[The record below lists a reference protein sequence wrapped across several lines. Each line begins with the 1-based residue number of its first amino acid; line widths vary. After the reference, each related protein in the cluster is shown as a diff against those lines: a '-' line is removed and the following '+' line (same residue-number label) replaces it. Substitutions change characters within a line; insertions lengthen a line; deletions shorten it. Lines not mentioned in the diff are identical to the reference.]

1 MQTQSFNSLSN
12 RKANVHGELVARDRM
27 LSLELTKLK
36 TITAVVET
44 NRRDIEDYEKA
55 ISLCRACIDEQAD
68 AKRHV
73 ENIAT
78 ALLNGVMQG
87 VHEFYELTG
96 EKPTY
101 EFILEQVQD
110 DAGAVVGLKP
120 MIIKNGIAD
129 EPKNFGGG
137 VQNLVSF
144 AIRLIYVLLN
154 PGVSQTLILDE
165 PMTNLSPKAW
175 RFVVRFL
182 EDLQRDL
189 GLQVIA
195 ITHSGAQFPNTWVV
209 YREGDTSYVRFD
221 NQD

>member
-1 MQTQSFNSLSN
+1 
-12 RKANVHGELVARDRM
+12 M
-27 LSLELTKLK
+27 LSLELTKLN

>member
-1 MQTQSFNSLSN
+1 MQTQNYSTLLERQN
-12 RKANVHGELVARDRM
+12 RLHGELIARERM
-27 LSLELTKLK
+27 LN
-36 TITAVVET
+36 VENTRLSSIKAMIDT
-44 NRRDIEDYEKA
+44 NRVDIEDFNKSIA
-55 ISLCRACIDEQAD
+55 LCRACLEEQAD
-68 AKRHV
+68 AKKHV

-78 ALLNGVMQG
+78 SLLNGVMQG

-96 EKPTY
+96 ATPEY
-101 EFILEQVQD
+101 EFKLEVQED
-110 DAGAVVGLKP
+110 EAGAVSGFKP
-120 MIIKNGIAD
+120 LILKNGIAD

-154 PGVSQTLILDE
+154 PSLSQVIILDE

-195 ITHSGAQFPNTWVV
+195 ITHSGAQFPSTWVV
-209 YREGDTSYVRFD
+209 YREGDTSFVRFD

>member
-1 MQTQSFNSLSN
+1 MHSYRTLLDRQSKL
-12 RKANVHGELVARDRM
+12 KGELIARDRM
-27 LSLELTKLK
+27 LNLEKTRLK
-36 TITAVVET
+36 SITAMVET
-44 NRRDIEDYEKA
+44 NRSDIEDYERS
-55 ISLCRACIDEQAD
+55 ILLCRACLDEQVN
-68 AKRHV
+68 AKEHV

-78 ALLNGVMQG
+78 SLLNGVMQG
-87 VHEFYELTG
+87 VHEFYELS
-96 EKPTY
+96 
-101 EFILEQVQD
+101 
-110 DAGAVVGLKP
+110 GAVPEYAFKLESVMDDSGAITGFKP
-120 MIIKNGIAD
+120 MVYKNGIAD

-154 PGVSQTLILDE
+154 PSLSQVIILDE

-195 ITHSGAQFPNTWVV
+195 ITHSGAQFPSTWVV
-209 YREGDTSYVRFD
+209 YREGDTSYVRYEGD
-221 NQD
+221 AA